1 VDYDYIA
8 IDRHDYLMPVRGTVG
23 MREGKREAVLNEME
37 FRNYRRFGSRTS
49 IRYGGPEVP

>member
-1 VDYDYIA
+1 VDYDHIA